1 MLQKRLGF
9 VKLAIR
15 HGAELV
21 PVFIFGEKW
30 LFKYV
35 HLSSYC

>member
-1 MLQKRLGF
+1 MLKNRLGF

-21 PVFIFGEKW
+21 PVFTFGEKW
-30 LFKYV
+30 LFKCV
-35 HLSSYC
+35 TATCSR